1 MTRPGPPHESVV
13 RTGRGGG
20 GDSAEWRMRGREAG
34 AGSPEG
40 RPIRPLP
47 GAAGPLGVGPEACG
61 AAVTQPAAFSAGSRG
76 RASPAPALCPCLRH
90 PAAPCRSASH
100 PRHRGTSLGA
110 AGAAAVPS
118 PCHPPPSPPPLPARC
133 ARTAPFPRCPRA
145 RGPRR
150 PSFSRARLR
159 PETPRQPTHPRGLGV
174 PPSDLALRNQ
184 TKTLI
189 PSFPRAVGTS
199 PVRTWSFLNVVW
211 GLGAP
216 AAVGVEL
223 AASRD
228 RPSIPPKLCE

>member
-1 MTRPGPPHESVV
+1 MTRPGPPHESMV

-61 AAVTQPAAFSAGSRG
+61 AAVTQPAASSAGSRG

-110 AGAAAVPS
+110 AGAAGVPS
-118 PCHPPPSPPPLPARC
+118 PGHPPPSPPPLPARC

-159 PETPRQPTHPRGLGV
+159 PETLRQPTHPRGLGV
-174 PPSDLALRNQ
+174 PALG
-184 TKTLI
+184 
-189 PSFPRAVGTS
+189 PR
-199 PVRTWSFLNVVW
+199 
-211 GLGAP
+211 
-216 AAVGVEL
+216 
-223 AASRD
+223 
-228 RPSIPPKLCE
+228 PPKPHENSNSQLPACHRHLPGSNLEFPERRLGFGGASCSRS